1 MAFLDQLF
9 AYTFFNR
16 ALLAA
21 LLAAISCGVI
31 GTYIVSRRLVF
42 ISGGISH
49 ASFGGIGLGYFLGI
63 NPLVGAAIYAVLNA
77 LGIEYLSKRIR
88 IREDSV
94 IGIIWSFGMAV
105 GIIFVF
111 LTPGYA
117 PNLMSYLFGSILTV
131 SAGDLWFLGAVT
143 LASLVFFLA
152 FYRWILYLAFDPEY
166 IRTHRIATGWINYVL
181 MGLLALT
188 IVVNIRVVGIIL
200 VISLLTLPQTIANL
214 FTRDFGR
221 MIIFSVIIGF
231 LASVGGLFLSYWM
244 DIPSG
249 ASIIFTLT
257 LLFLLAKGVQYLRQ
271 QAGWR
276 PGLRN

>member
-214 FTRDFGR
+214 FTRDFSR